1 MMRSAHW
8 RRMALPILCFIV
20 SACGKQNA
28 QANDPNAPAVVK
40 APPVILASDTAK
52 KPVPPVVTEDAAL
65 QHILADYALLAA
77 AISLGDRKLIAE
89 KYAAG
94 GRVITS
100 DTTFVGS
107 AAISNGLGRLG
118 FKNSLRDFQ
127 RSPRV
132 TKVVDSTVV
141 DSGTY
146 AMISKRPGSE
156 SLIER
161 GSYASVWQIRPAP
174 LDWFM
179 TEDHLI
185 RGGSTKPAKK
195 PK

>member
-40 APPVILASDTAK
+40 APPVVLASDTAK
-52 KPVPPVVTEDAAL
+52 KPDPLVITEDDAHRRL
-65 QHILADYALLAA
+65 LAEYSLVAA
-77 AISLGDRKLIAE
+77 AITLGDRKLIAE
-89 KYAAG
+89 KYASG

-118 FKNSLRDFQ
+118 AAKSLRDFQ

-132 TKVVDSTVV
+132 TRVVDSTVV

-156 SLIER
+156 SVIER
-161 GSYASVWQIRPAP
+161 GSYATVWQIRPAP

-179 TEDHLI
+179 IEDHLF
-185 RGGSTKPAKK
+185 RDSAKKPAKK
-195 PK
+195 AK

>member
-8 RRMALPILCFIV
+8 RRMALSILCFIV
-20 SACGKQNA
+20 SACGKPDA
-28 QANDPNAPAVVK
+28 KASDPNTPAVVK
-40 APPVILASDTAK
+40 APPVVLPSDTAK
-52 KPVPPVVTEDAAL
+52 KAVPPVVTEDEAL
-65 QHILADYALLAA
+65 RHLLADYSLLAM
-77 AISLGDRKLIAE
+77 AISLGDRKLIAQ

-94 GRVITS
+94 GRVITA

-107 AAISNGLGRLG
+107 DAISNGLGRLG

-146 AMISKRPGSE
+146 AMISKRPGTE

-161 GSYASVWQIRPAP
+161 GSYASVWRIKPAP

-185 RGGSTKPAKK
+185 RDSSTKPAKK
-195 PK
+195 AK